1 MLLATQCKRAHV
13 YFTRKQLRKYYN
25 KNSFNKI
32 DGFST
37 LILELFIPSINNVI
51 LYSVIRGTFLYM

>member
-1 MLLATQCKRAHV
+1 MLATQCKRAHV

-51 LYSVIRGTFLYM
+51 LFLVS